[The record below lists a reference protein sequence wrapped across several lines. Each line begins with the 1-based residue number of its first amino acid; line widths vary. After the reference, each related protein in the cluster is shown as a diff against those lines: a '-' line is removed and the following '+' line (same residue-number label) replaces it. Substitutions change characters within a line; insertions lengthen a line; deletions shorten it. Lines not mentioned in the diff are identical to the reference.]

1 MPILIPHIE
10 FVVASMGSF
19 PLFTLLII
27 PCLAPF
33 TNPSLFFFLSFRKY
47 HLCRSHITL
56 PAPDPITFSFLLGL
70 HILPTSRCSVCPIEV
85 NP

>member
-33 TNPSLFFFLSFRKY
+33 TNPSLFFFSASANIIY
-47 HLCRSHITL
+47 AGVT
-56 PAPDPITFSFLLGL
+56 
-70 HILPTSRCSVCPIEV
+70 
-85 NP
+85 